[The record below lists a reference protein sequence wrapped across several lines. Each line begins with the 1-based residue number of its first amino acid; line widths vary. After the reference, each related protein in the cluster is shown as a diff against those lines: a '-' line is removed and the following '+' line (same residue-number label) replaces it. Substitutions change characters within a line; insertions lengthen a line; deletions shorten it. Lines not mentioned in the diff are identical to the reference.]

1 MEKKTAHMSAAEI
14 REQRLKVLYR
24 ILPIVSLLLLVALW
38 LLASS
43 GCQFQLPNSPGSVG
57 SYSSPVH
64 QSGKETDFGRSRFGQ
79 STAHRS
85 GSRLRLDCWYRLW
98 RTAGMVPQ
106 GRAFFGPLFNAFRAV
121 PPLAWI
127 PLITLW
133 FGAGEFPKVL
143 IVIFGSLASIVVN
156 TQAGLSSVNKMYL
169 DVGTV
174 FKPHPD
180 SACSKSLFHL
190 LWTPSLPA
198 CVPLPVP
205 PGWWFW
211 LPRCWVLTQAW
222 AS

>member
-1 MEKKTAHMSAAEI
+1 MCSMEKKTAHMSAAEI

-24 ILPIVSLLLLVALW
+24 ILPIVSLLLLDALW

-43 GCQFQLPNSPGSVG
+43 GANSNFPTPQAVWDRTVRLFTN
-57 SYSSPVH
+57 PV
-64 QSGKETDFGRSRFGQ
+64 KKLTFGRSRFGQ

-106 GRAFFGPLFNAFRAV
+106 GPCLLWPSIHAFRAV

-156 TQAGLSSVNKMYL
+156 TQAGLSSVDKMYL

-174 FKPHPD
+174 FNATPRQRLFKIAIPSSLD
-180 SACSKSLFHL
+180 AIFAGVRTSTSAALDGGFGCRD
-190 LWTPSLPA
+190 A
-198 CVPLPVP
+198 GC
-205 PGWWFW
+205 
-211 LPRCWVLTQAW
+211 
-222 AS
+222 